1 MDFCPS
7 PPHKL
12 FKNFDATEESC
23 KNSIIYVC
31 REKEEEVVRAIGIC
45 DTKSIGKKLV
55 RAETKILFW
64 L

>member
-1 MDFCPS
+1 LTLQRRVA
-7 PPHKL
+7 K
-12 FKNFDATEESC
+12 
-23 KNSIIYVC
+23 IVC
-31 REKEEEVVRAIGIC
+31 REKEEEVVRDIGIC